1 METEILLLG
10 LKRKGSSRKKEKT
23 QYSMTSYLKGER
35 KQKLMFRNNKEDD
48 NKSYMKKCDRGN
60 PY

>member
-1 METEILLLG
+1 
-10 LKRKGSSRKKEKT
+10 
-23 QYSMTSYLKGER
+23 MTSYLKGER